1 MSAPPVR
8 EVRIDL
14 GADAHLPSDYA
25 GEESV
30 RLEAYRRLAAADSVE
45 EVEEVA
51 DEWRD
56 RYGPLPEPARLLI
69 KTARLRVEALRI
81 GLGEVLTAR
90 RELRLG
96 PVELS
101 DSEQV
106 RLQRLAPAGFV
117 KPGPAS
123 GVLIL
128 PAPPDRGE
136 GGGKTLDYL
145 LRFLTEMWPSDS

>member
-1 MSAPPVR
+1 MAGPLRSAPAP
-8 EVRIDL
+8 
-14 GADAHLPSDYA
+14 G
-25 GEESV
+25 
-30 RLEAYRRLAAADSVE
+30 
-45 EVEEVA
+45 
-51 DEWRD
+51 
-56 RYGPLPEPARLLI
+56 RLLI

-81 GLGEVLTAR
+81 GLEQVLAAR

-128 PAPPDRGE
+128 PAPQASGE
-136 GGGKTLDYL
+136 GGEKTLDYL
-145 LRFLTEMWPSDS
+145 LRFLPEMWPAD